1 MSIQDI
7 QQNPQ
12 DISNFYLANTY
23 LATINPNVSSSLPIS
38 PPPFSPPNYAVWVNA
53 RWFLSLVI
61 SLTCALLATLLQQ
74 WARRYLK
81 VTQTRYSPHKRAR
94 IRSFFAEGVENC
106 LLPWV
111 VETLPTLVHISL
123 SLFFAGL
130 VVFLFNVNM
139 TIFKLLLSWVGVCT
153 ALYGCITLMP
163 IFRHDSPY
171 STPLSLP
178 VWNIVAGTSYVI
190 LRALRRVTHSD
201 YFSARVCN
209 HLYSLERSY
218 RKLLVH
224 GIQKTAEETALKLSS
239 DIDARAFMWTFDCLD
254 EDHELERFFSG
265 LPGLRSSNIVHNLL
279 TSLAWDQKWAIRQ
292 ALTGLLDRTLSS
304 DLLPAPIKNR
314 RAMICAKAVD
324 PVHIYSFNV
333 LGRILSEYRYRG
345 PLATG
350 IVKALIGWRNN
361 WDEGVLPG
369 QVILST
375 IVARVQPRD
384 DSWFILAS
392 KALGIS
398 EAVLRDY
405 AAHGDSLSLAI
416 LIHVTCQQFIHF
428 QKNFQ
433 PDSEF
438 SSVLEAASRF
448 DAKDTLPELQHE
460 FCVIWNQIVRQ
471 VQKDGDQIMAFRILG
486 CIRNVYLALHKGTD
500 SAPTRF
506 SAFTSGRNE
515 ILVQPSAYPLC
526 TVPGHHPESTPH
538 IYEDS
543 ASTSFALVEDPHD
556 NNDAVNFL
564 VPFCLDSP
572 DPPSMFADAP
582 PLENNMSVSVSLKPV
597 EHTTNKRH
605 SCIPATLLN
614 PVTTCA
620 TLGNINTSSR
630 TTHIST
636 PEPSA
641 STPPRTRASTSPP
654 DAEHTAVGLTHSGAL
669 DVPSSPFLVPD
680 NMLPTSA
687 FVIRPSYDRI

>member
-1 MSIQDI
+1 LISVSIQDI

-23 LATINPNVSSSLPIS
+23 QATINPNVSSSLPVS

-53 RWFLSLVI
+53 LWFLSLVI

-111 VETLPTLVHISL
+111 VETLPTLLHISL
-123 SLFFAGL
+123 FLFFAGL

-139 TIFKLLLSWVGVCT
+139 TIFKLLLSWVGVCM

-163 IFRHDSPY
+163 ILRHDSPY
-171 STPLSLP
+171 HTPLSLP
-178 VWNIVAGTSYVI
+178 TWNIVAGTSYVI
-190 LRALRRVTHSD
+190 LRALRRITHSG
-201 YFSARVCN
+201 YFSAGVCN

-265 LPGLRSSNIVHNLL
+265 LPGLRSSNVVHNLL
-279 TSLAWDQKWAIRQ
+279 PSLTWDQKWEIRQ

-304 DLLPAPIKNR
+304 DLLLAPAKNR

-333 LGRILSEYRYRG
+333 LGRILSEYQYSG

-350 IVKALIGWRNN
+350 IVKALRGWQNN
-361 WDEGVLPG
+361 WDEGDSNALPG
-369 QVILST
+369 QAILST
-375 IVARVQPRD
+375 IFVRVQPRD
-384 DSWFILAS
+384 DSWFILTS
-392 KALGIS
+392 RALGIS

-416 LIHVTCQQFIHF
+416 LIHIARQQFIHF

-438 SSVLEAASRF
+438 SSALEAASKF
-448 DAKDTLPELQHE
+448 NGQDTSPKLQHD
-460 FCVIWNQIVRQ
+460 FCALWNQIVRQ
-471 VQKDGDQIMAFRILG
+471 VQNDGNRIMAFRILG
-486 CIRNVYLALHKGTD
+486 CIRKVYLALHQYTD

-506 SAFTSGRNE
+506 SAFTSGRNK
-515 ILVQPSAYPLC
+515 ILWQPSAYPLC
-526 TVPGHHPESTPH
+526 TVPGHHPESIPH
-538 IYEDS
+538 IHEDS
-543 ASTSFALVEDPHD
+543 ASTSFVLVDDPHD
-556 NNDAVNFL
+556 NNDVASVL
-564 VPFCLDSP
+564 GPFCLDSP
-572 DPPSMFADAP
+572 DPPPLFTDVP
-582 PLENNMSVSVSLKPV
+582 PLENNISGSVSLQPV
-597 EHTTNKRH
+597 DHTANKSH
-605 SCIPATLLN
+605 CIPTTLLN

-620 TLGNINTSSR
+620 TQGNVDTSSR

-636 PEPSA
+636 PELSA
-641 STPPRTRASTSPP
+641 STPPRSRASTSPP
-654 DAEHTAVGLTHSGAL
+654 DAEHTAVPRAL
-669 DVPSSPFLVPD
+669 
-680 NMLPTSA
+680 
-687 FVIRPSYDRI
+687 